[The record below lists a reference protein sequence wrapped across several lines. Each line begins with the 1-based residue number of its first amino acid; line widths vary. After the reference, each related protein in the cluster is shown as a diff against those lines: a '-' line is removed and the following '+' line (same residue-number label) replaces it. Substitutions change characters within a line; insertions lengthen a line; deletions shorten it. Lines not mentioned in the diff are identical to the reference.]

1 MIDQGLGELRMAS
14 MKQDRLLRL
23 VLKKVGGDDEEF
35 DSIAFTSDEQLSSSK
50 NRKSVSLADMLKP
63 AGVGPVAVAKQGS
76 LRASLVNLAKLKK
89 EEESPFPEVK
99 DLSDSSGSQK
109 RGTSLGE
116 LKGPTMVFHQEPQIN
131 RSTITEIS
139 EKVEEESNNNPAS
152 KRSMS

>member
-1 MIDQGLGELRMAS
+1 MAS
-14 MKQDRLLRL
+14 MKQDHLLRL

-89 EEESPFPEVK
+89 EESPFPEVK
-99 DLSDSSGSQK
+99 DLSDSSGNQK

-116 LKGPTMVFHQEPQIN
+116 LKGPTML
-131 RSTITEIS
+131 
-139 EKVEEESNNNPAS
+139 
-152 KRSMS
+152 